1 MMEYHEEMKKH
12 IEVGSDHKY
21 LSMTTGKYLPIQR
34 KQRYELVHEPKKK
47 KTTQHNFYRQRVSN
61 QNNNGLWNSSST

>member
-1 MMEYHEEMKKH
+1 MEYHEEMKKH
-12 IEVGSDHKY
+12 IEVGSDQKY

-47 KTTQHNFYRQRVSN
+47 KTQHNFYRQRVSN

>member
-1 MMEYHEEMKKH
+1 MEYHEEIKKH

-21 LSMTTGKYLPIQR
+21 LSMATGKYLPIQR

-47 KTTQHNFYRQRVSN
+47 KNPT
-61 QNNNGLWNSSST
+61 

>member
-34 KQRYELVHEPKKK
+34 KQRYELVHEPKKTK
-47 KTTQHNFYRQRVSN
+47 
-61 QNNNGLWNSSST
+61 NNPT

>member
-1 MMEYHEEMKKH
+1 MKKH

-21 LSMTTGKYLPIQR
+21 LSMTTEKYLPILR
-34 KQRYELVHEPKKK
+34 KQRYELVREPK
-47 KTTQHNFYRQRVSN
+47 KTTQQNFYRQRVSN

>member
-1 MMEYHEEMKKH
+1 MEYHEEMKKH

-47 KTTQHNFYRQRVSN
+47 
-61 QNNNGLWNSSST
+61 QNNPT

>member
-1 MMEYHEEMKKH
+1 MEYHEEMKKH

-47 KTTQHNFYRQRVSN
+47 TTTTQHNFYRQRVSN

>member
-1 MMEYHEEMKKH
+1 MMEYHEEIKKH

-21 LSMTTGKYLPIQR
+21 LSMATGKYLPIQR

-47 KTTQHNFYRQRVSN
+47 KKTQHNFYRQRVSN